1 MSRKRRLAVQRLSV
15 TEEYQVIGL
24 DLAKNDVTVFGIT
37 QDGELHCID
46 RLTYPDLLKQ
56 AEQISPTIFAME
68 PCNGMNYL
76 VDKLKELGH
85 ECRVIKGEAV
95 KDYVKSHFAGQKND
109 LNDAQAIAFLAQDEV
124 LNFIR
129 AKSKTE
135 MAMQTLQ
142 VIRQQLIKQ
151 RRSSIVSVKG
161 ICQGFGLLIAKNIMS
176 EKKILPI
183 IEESDKL
190 PSDIKEPI
198 KLLLRNA
205 TRFLKDIRQLDK
217 AIEEG
222 LKGNKVAERLLEI
235 PGLGPQCVSRLLTTV
250 GDINRFAGPKNL
262 VAYYGLVPRSH
273 TTGHNEKM
281 GRITKHGDRLMR
293 TFLVQGAHSLL
304 VANANGHLAKSALKN
319 G

>member
-1 MSRKRRLAVQRLSV
+1 
-15 TEEYQVIGL
+15 
-24 DLAKNDVTVFGIT
+24 
-37 QDGELHCID
+37 
-46 RLTYPDLLKQ
+46 
-56 AEQISPTIFAME
+56 
-68 PCNGMNYL
+68 
-76 VDKLKELGH
+76 
-85 ECRVIKGEAV
+85 
-95 KDYVKSHFAGQKND
+95 
-109 LNDAQAIAFLAQDEV
+109 
-124 LNFIR
+124 
-129 AKSKTE
+129 
-135 MAMQTLQ
+135 
-142 VIRQQLIKQ
+142 
-151 RRSSIVSVKG
+151 
-161 ICQGFGLLIAKNIMS
+161 MS

-273 TTGHNEKM
+273 TTGHNEKI

-304 VANANGHLAKSALKN
+304 VANANGHLAKSALKKWIDKKLTA
-319 G
+319 GMQFSKIVVALAAKLLRVAYAVLKYEDKFDLRRAGVAKCSL